1 MQMTTSYMEWLK
13 SIFLVQLFIIYT
25 RYLIG
30 GAFVFACI
38 IKIKGKRFTTYSQ
51 EDAPLGSAMHFF
63 EVLYQ
68 TGLYWQFI
76 GWAQLLAGFLL
87 MTQRFAKLGA
97 VVNLPIILNVFV
109 ITISME
115 FGGTPFITGMMLLAN
130 MLLIVWHW
138 GELRSL
144 VNLPYLPA
152 SPDAEENKPLWAIAG
167 LLLFGFTAGYR
178 VMFDFYDPSIWF
190 GLCFLIGLGAFLIR
204 LMQRRRSK
212 TSHQ

>member
-1 MQMTTSYMEWLK
+1 MDRLK
-13 SIFLVQLFIIYT
+13 SFFFVQLLIIYT

-63 EVLYQ
+63 EVFYQ

-97 VVNLPIILNVFV
+97 AVNLPIILNVFV

-115 FGGTPFITGMMLLAN
+115 FGGTPVITGLMLAAN
-130 MLLIVWHW
+130 LLLIWWHW

-144 VNLPYLPA
+144 VNLPYQPA
-152 SPDAEENKPLWAIAG
+152 SPDLEENKPLWAITG

-178 VMFDFYDPSIWF
+178 VLFDKYNPFLWF
-190 GLCFLIGLGAFLIR
+190 GVCFLIGLAAFLIR
-204 LMQRRRSK
+204 LVQRHRSK
-212 TSHQ
+212 NSL

>member
-1 MQMTTSYMEWLK
+1 MNRLK
-13 SIFLVQLFIIYT
+13 SYFLVQLFIIYT

-30 GAFVFACI
+30 GAFVFACM

-51 EDAPLGSAMHFF
+51 EDAPLGSTMHFF

-115 FGGTPFITGMMLLAN
+115 FGGTPVITGLMLT
-130 MLLIVWHW
+130 
-138 GELRSL
+138 G
-144 VNLPYLPA
+144 
-152 SPDAEENKPLWAIAG
+152 
-167 LLLFGFTAGYR
+167 
-178 VMFDFYDPSIWF
+178 
-190 GLCFLIGLGAFLIR
+190 
-204 LMQRRRSK
+204 
-212 TSHQ
+212 

>member
-1 MQMTTSYMEWLK
+1 MERLK
-13 SIFLVQLFIIYT
+13 SLFLVQLFIIYT

-38 IKIKGKRFTTYSQ
+38 IKIKGMRFTTYSQ

-76 GWAQLLAGFLL
+76 GWTQLLAGFFL

-97 VVNLPIILNVFV
+97 VLNLPIILNVFV

-115 FGGTPFITGMMLLAN
+115 FGGTPVITGLMLTAN
-130 MLLIVWHW
+130 LILIVWHW

-144 VNLPYLPA
+144 VNLPYQPA
-152 SPDAEENKPLWAIAG
+152 SPDQEENQSIWAITG
-167 LLLFGFTAGYR
+167 LLLFSFTAGYR
-178 VMFDFYDPSIWF
+178 IMNNLYNPFLWF
-190 GLCFLIGLGAFLIR
+190 GVCFLIGLTTFLIR
-204 LMQRRRSK
+204 LVQRHRSK
-212 TSHQ
+212 TRH

>member
-1 MQMTTSYMEWLK
+1 MNRLK
-13 SIFLVQLFIIYT
+13 SYFLVQLFIIYT

-30 GAFVFACI
+30 GAFVFACM

-51 EDAPLGSAMHFF
+51 EDAPLGSTMHFF

-115 FGGTPFITGMMLLAN
+115 FGGTPVITGLMLMAN
-130 MLLIVWHW
+130 LLLIVWHW

-144 VNLPYLPA
+144 INLPYLPA
-152 SPDAEENKPLWAIAG
+152 ASDQEENKPLWATTG

-178 VMFDFYDPSIWF
+178 MMYDFYDPFLWF
-190 GLCFLIGLGAFLIR
+190 GVCFLIGLGAFLIR
-204 LMQRRRSK
+204 QVQRHRAKS
-212 TSHQ
+212 TC

>member
-1 MQMTTSYMEWLK
+1 MERLK
-13 SIFLVQLFIIYT
+13 SFFLVQLITIYT

-97 VVNLPIILNVFV
+97 VINLPIILNVFV

-178 VMFDFYDPSIWF
+178 VLFDLYNPFIWF
-190 GLCFLIGLGAFLIR
+190 GVCFLIGLGAFLIR
-204 LMQRRRSK
+204 LLQRRRSK

>member
-1 MQMTTSYMEWLK
+1 MERLK
-13 SIFLVQLFIIYT
+13 SLFLVQLFIIYT

-38 IKIKGKRFTTYSQ
+38 IKIKGMRFTTYSQ

-76 GWAQLLAGFLL
+76 GWTQLLAGFFL

-97 VVNLPIILNVFV
+97 VLNLPIILNVFV

-115 FGGTPFITGMMLLAN
+115 FGGTPVITGLMLAAN
-130 MLLIVWHW
+130 LLLIVWHW

-144 VNLPYLPA
+144 VNLPYQPA
-152 SPDAEENKPLWAIAG
+152 SPDQEENKPLWAITG

-178 VMFDFYDPSIWF
+178 ILYDFYNPFLWF
-190 GLCFLIGLGAFLIR
+190 GVCFLIGLATFLIR
-204 LMQRRRSK
+204 LVQRHRSK
-212 TSHQ
+212 TRH

>member
-1 MQMTTSYMEWLK
+1 MDRFK
-13 SIFLVQLFIIYT
+13 SFFLVQLLIIYT

-51 EDAPLGSAMHFF
+51 EEAPLGSAMHFF
-63 EVLYQ
+63 EVFYQ

-115 FGGTPFITGMMLLAN
+115 FGGTPVITGMMLAAN
-130 MLLIVWHW
+130 LLLIWWHW

-144 VNLPYLPA
+144 VNLPYQTA
-152 SPDAEENKPLWAIAG
+152 SPDLEENKPIWAIAG

-178 VMFDFYDPSIWF
+178 VLFDRYNPFLWF
-190 GLCFLIGLGAFLIR
+190 GVCFLIGLAAFLIR
-204 LMQRRRSK
+204 LVQRHRAKANLR
-212 TSHQ
+212 

>member
-1 MQMTTSYMEWLK
+1 MDRLK
-13 SIFLVQLFIIYT
+13 SLFLVQLFIIYT

-51 EDAPLGSAMHFF
+51 EDAPLGSTMHFF

-76 GWAQLLAGFLL
+76 GWAQLLAGFFL

-97 VVNLPIILNVFV
+97 VLNLPIILNVFV

-115 FGGTPFITGMMLLAN
+115 CGGTPLITGLMLAAN
-130 MLLIVWHW
+130 LLLMAWHW

-144 VNLPYLPA
+144 VNLPHLPA
-152 SPDAEENKPLWAIAG
+152 APNQEENKPIWAITG

-178 VMFDFYDPSIWF
+178 VLFDFYDPFLWF
-190 GLCFLIGLGAFLIR
+190 GVCFLIGLGAFLIR
-204 LMQRRRSK
+204 LVQRHRSK
-212 TSHQ
+212 KSLLN

>member
-1 MQMTTSYMEWLK
+1 MDRLK
-13 SIFLVQLFIIYT
+13 SFFLVQLFIIYT

-38 IKIKGKRFTTYSQ
+38 IKIKGKRFTTYSH
-51 EDAPLGSAMHFF
+51 EDAPIGSTMHFF

-97 VVNLPIILNVFV
+97 AVNLPIILNVFV

-115 FGGTPFITGMMLLAN
+115 FGGTPVITGLMLAAN
-130 MLLIVWHW
+130 LLLIWWHW

-144 VNLPYLPA
+144 VNLPYQPA
-152 SPDAEENKPLWAIAG
+152 SPDLEENKPLWAITG

-178 VMFDFYDPSIWF
+178 VLFDMYNPFLWF
-190 GLCFLIGLGAFLIR
+190 GVCFLIGLTAFLIR
-204 LMQRRRSK
+204 LVQRHRSK
-212 TSHQ
+212 NSL

>member
-1 MQMTTSYMEWLK
+1 MNRLK
-13 SIFLVQLFIIYT
+13 SYFLVQLFIIYT

-30 GAFVFACI
+30 GAFVFSSI
-38 IKIKGKRFTTYSQ
+38 IKIKGKRFTTNSQ
-51 EDAPLGSAMHFF
+51 EDAPIGSAMHFF

-76 GWAQLLAGFLL
+76 GWAQVLAGFLL

-97 VVNLPIILNVFV
+97 VLNLPILLNVFV

-130 MLLIVWHW
+130 LLLIGWHW

-144 VNLPYLPA
+144 VNLPHLPA
-152 SPDAEENKPLWAIAG
+152 SPDAEENKPIWAIAG
-167 LLLFGFTAGYR
+167 LLSFSFTAGYR
-178 VMFDFYDPSIWF
+178 AIYDFYDPFLWF
-190 GLCFLIGLGAFLIR
+190 GVCFLIGLVAFLIR
-204 LMQRRRSK
+204 LVQHNRTKS
-212 TSHQ
+212 TS

>member
-1 MQMTTSYMEWLK
+1 MNRLK
-13 SIFLVQLFIIYT
+13 SYFLVQLFIIYT

-30 GAFVFACI
+30 GAFVFSSI
-38 IKIKGKRFTTYSQ
+38 IKIKGKRFTTNSQ
-51 EDAPLGSAMHFF
+51 EDAPIGSAMHFF

-76 GWAQLLAGFLL
+76 GWAQVLAGFLL

-97 VVNLPIILNVFV
+97 VLNLPILLNVFV

-130 MLLIVWHW
+130 LLLIGWHW

-144 VNLPYLPA
+144 VNLPHLPA
-152 SPDAEENKPLWAIAG
+152 SPDAEENKPIWAIAG
-167 LLLFGFTAGYR
+167 LLSFGFTAGYR
-178 VMFDFYDPSIWF
+178 AIYDFYDPFLWF
-190 GLCFLIGLGAFLIR
+190 GVCFLIGLVAFLIR
-204 LMQRRRSK
+204 LVQHNRTKS
-212 TSHQ
+212 TS

>member
-1 MQMTTSYMEWLK
+1 MDRLK
-13 SIFLVQLFIIYT
+13 SLFLVQLFIIYT

-38 IKIKGKRFTTYSQ
+38 IKIKGKRFTTYSH
-51 EDAPLGSAMHFF
+51 EDAPLGSTMHFF

-76 GWAQLLAGFLL
+76 GWAQLLAGFFL
-87 MTQRFAKLGA
+87 MTQRYAKLGA
-97 VVNLPIILNVFV
+97 VLNLPIILNVFV

-115 FGGTPFITGMMLLAN
+115 FGGTPVITGLMLMAN
-130 MLLIVWHW
+130 LLLIVWHW

-144 VNLPYLPA
+144 VNLPYLAA
-152 SPDAEENKPLWAIAG
+152 SPDLEENKPIWAITG

-178 VMFDFYDPSIWF
+178 LVYDFYDPFLWF
-190 GLCFLIGLGAFLIR
+190 GVCFLIGLGAFLIR
-204 LMQRRRSK
+204 LLQRHRSK
-212 TSHQ
+212 NNL

>member
-1 MQMTTSYMEWLK
+1 MNRLK
-13 SIFLVQLFIIYT
+13 SLFLAQILIIYT

-38 IKIKGKRFTTYSQ
+38 IKIKGKRFTTYSH
-51 EDAPLGSAMHFF
+51 EDAPIGSTMHFF

-87 MTQRFAKLGA
+87 MTQRYAKLGA
-97 VVNLPIILNVFV
+97 LVNFPILLNVFV

-115 FGGTPFITGMMLLAN
+115 FGGTPLITGLMLLAN
-130 MLLIVWHW
+130 LLLIVWHW

-144 VNLPYLPA
+144 INLPYQAEPK
-152 SPDAEENKPLWAIAG
+152 DQEENKPIWAITG
-167 LLLFGFTAGYR
+167 LLLFLFTAGYR
-178 VMFDFYDPSIWF
+178 VLFDMYNPFFWF
-190 GLCFLIGLGAFLIR
+190 GTGFIIGLSAFLIR
-204 LMQRRRSK
+204 LVQRKQAKKNLS
-212 TSHQ
+212 QA

>member
-1 MQMTTSYMEWLK
+1 M
-13 SIFLVQLFIIYT
+13 
-25 RYLIG
+25 
-30 GAFVFACI
+30 

-51 EDAPLGSAMHFF
+51 EDAPLGSTMHFF

-97 VVNLPIILNVFV
+97 VVNFPIILNVFV

-115 FGGTPFITGMMLLAN
+115 FGGTPVITGLMLMAN
-130 MLLIVWHW
+130 LLLIVWHW

-144 VNLPYLPA
+144 INLPYLPA
-152 SPDAEENKPLWAIAG
+152 DPNQEENKPLWAIAG
-167 LLLFGFTAGYR
+167 FLLFGFTAGYR
-178 VMFDFYDPSIWF
+178 ILNDFYNPFLWF
-190 GLCFLIGLGAFLIR
+190 GVCFLIGLGAFLIR
-204 LMQRRRSK
+204 LVQRHRAKSIG
-212 TSHQ
+212 